1 MAEQVTFKAPE
12 SIEETVREVAGLKA
26 ATRVAIRG
34 AMLLGPA
41 ISNQVAALYELAGY
55 DEGTADVMAAGI
67 TARAN
72 TVAEL
77 LEQIRQELTAVGQ
90 TVAAAYQVHEEY
102 EAKRKVTAAKAGVR
116 TGSRASTAKLDV

>member
-1 MAEQVTFKAPE
+1 MSDFKAPD
-12 SIEETVREVAGLKA
+12 SIEETVREIAGLKA
-26 ATRVAIRG
+26 ATRVALRG
-34 AMLLGPA
+34 ADLLGPA
-41 ISNQVAALYELAGY
+41 IANQVAALYELAGY

-67 TARAN
+67 RGRAN
-72 TVAEL
+72 TVREL

-116 TGSRASTAKLDV
+116 SRSTSATQKLDV